1 MKLHQRFFFLVLFIY
16 AVIILTIPTAIW
28 AVTSIPYLSILSST
42 LFILIMPLSFTMLI
56 WLIMTMDKDR
66 DLNS

>member
-16 AVIILTIPTAIW
+16 AVVVITIPAVIW
-28 AVTSIPYLSILSST
+28 AATSVPYLSILSSI
-42 LFILIMPLSFTMLI
+42 LFILIMPFAFTMMI
-56 WLIMTMDKDR
+56 WLAITMDKDR